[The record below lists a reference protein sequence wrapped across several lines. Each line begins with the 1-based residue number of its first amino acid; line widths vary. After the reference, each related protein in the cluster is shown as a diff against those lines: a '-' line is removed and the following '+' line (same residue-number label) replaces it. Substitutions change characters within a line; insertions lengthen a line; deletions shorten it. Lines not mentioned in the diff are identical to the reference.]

1 MKELSK
7 LTTAAER
14 GKETLLETTPA
25 IGSDGRAE
33 ASSEGRLGP
42 GQYHSEGGLTDGCYA
57 LYNSNAGQVD
67 LVLAQLKVGVG
78 SEVGKGECREGGGR

>member
-1 MKELSK
+1 MV
-7 LTTAAER
+7 
-14 GKETLLETTPA
+14 TPVA
-25 IGSDGRAE
+25 TGSDEGAD
-33 ASSEGRLGP
+33 ASCGSSHLGP